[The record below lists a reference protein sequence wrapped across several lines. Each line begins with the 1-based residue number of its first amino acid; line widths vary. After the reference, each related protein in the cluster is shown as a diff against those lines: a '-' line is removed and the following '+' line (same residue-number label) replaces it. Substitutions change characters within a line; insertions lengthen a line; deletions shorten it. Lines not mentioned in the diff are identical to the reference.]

1 MQFCIQK
8 STLINICENIILKI
22 KRRRCEERDRVVEEL
37 MGLHEKRFD
46 TIIPFF
52 KTKLSHPISLGNA
65 LKITSGILPEEFDN
79 PKDKDILCEIGKDKK
94 INYEYAPINYWRDYQ
109 HETVRILE
117 KLMSPNISNQVFIDS
132 DDKIYKIAEEFGVEI

>member
-22 KRRRCEERDRVVEEL
+22 KRRRCEERDRVVNKL
-37 MGLHEKRFD
+37 LSLHEKRFD

-52 KTKLSHPISLGNA
+52 KTKLSHPISLVNA
-65 LKITSGILPEEFDN
+65 LKITSGILPEEFDSL
-79 PKDKDILCEIGKDKK
+79 KDRDILCEIWEDKK
-94 INYEYAPINYWRDYQ
+94 IDDKYATINYWRDYQ
-109 HETVRILE
+109 YKTGRILE

-132 DDKIYKIAEEFGVEI
+132 DDEIYKIAEEFGVEI